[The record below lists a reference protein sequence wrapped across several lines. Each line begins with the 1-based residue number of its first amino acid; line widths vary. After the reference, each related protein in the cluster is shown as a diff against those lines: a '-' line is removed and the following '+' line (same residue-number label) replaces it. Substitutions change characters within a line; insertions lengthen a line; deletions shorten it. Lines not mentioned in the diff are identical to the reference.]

1 MGGRARSSAVL
12 AAVVLI
18 LATGCVSSSGRSL
31 GRWASDHALTAEV
44 KMRLAPLRGPSTWI
58 RADTYDSTVYLSG
71 VVDSEATKQ
80 RAEKLARGVEGV
92 DEVVLSLLVKH
103 AGGSSASIRTDARRE
118 VWTRT
123 AGHPHPLLAL
133 LPGLVRIESDGTMRG
148 PMTAF
153 DQAGHRV
160 ATIYVVSMRDLSQNG
175 VDNLRGDGLAIDHVD
190 IYPFSSVP
198 DIPEPTYHVVLWH
211 LSRAQARAL
220 K

>member
-1 MGGRARSSAVL
+1 MGGRASSTVIV
-12 AAVVLI
+12 AVVLM

-80 RAEKLARGVEGV
+80 RAEALARSVEGV
-92 DEVVLSLLVKH
+92 DQVVPNLLIKH
-103 AGGSSASIRTDARRE
+103 AGTSASIKTDGRRE

-123 AGHPHPLLAL
+123 SGHPHPLLTL

-148 PMTAF
+148 PMAAF

-160 ATIYVVSMRDLSQNG
+160 ATIYVVSMRDLAQNG
-175 VDNLRGDGLAIDHVD
+175 IDNLRAEGLPIDHVD
-190 IYPFSSVP
+190 IYPFLSVP